1 MRQGADADEGG
12 ERYVF
17 DTNALVSALLF
28 TQSKPG
34 QALLLALDHGDILV
48 SLASLQELQA
58 VLNRPKFDRYVT
70 REDRDL
76 FLAALVRES
85 VLVDIT
91 EQVRACRDPRDD
103 YVLELA
109 VSGRATCVVTG
120 DADLLVLHPFRGIPI
135 LTPESFVGYAGAS
148 SMDT

>member
-1 MRQGADADEGG
+1 MRQGTDADEGG

-17 DTNALVSALLF
+17 DTNVLVSALLF
-28 TQSKPG
+28 TQSTAG
-34 QALLLALDHGDILV
+34 QALLRALDRGNILV
-48 SLASLQELQA
+48 SLASLQELRV

-91 EQVRACRDPRDD
+91 ETVRVCRDPRDD
-103 YVLELA
+103 YVVELA
-109 VSGRATCVVTG
+109 VSGRATCIVTG

-135 LTPESFVGYAGAS
+135 LTPENFLGYAGAS
-148 SMDT
+148 STDI